1 MSAVV
6 SSSESRAGAFARVPA
21 ITAYFWIIKFLTTAM
36 GEAASDY
43 AVHRS
48 PLEAVALGAAG
59 LAAALAIQFSL
70 RRYLAWSY
78 WLVVAMI
85 SVFGTMAADLV
96 HKAGVPHPVSTLV
109 FAILLAA
116 TFILWNAVEK
126 SLSVHSIFTLRREM
140 FYWVT
145 VFVSF
150 AFGTAA
156 GDWTAGSLHLGNLLS
171 GVLFAILFVI
181 PAIGYWKFGWNDIF
195 AFWFAYVMTRPLGA
209 SFADWFGKPASH
221 GGLGYGQ
228 GLVCVVL
235 TFFIVMLVAYLS
247 VSKRDVSPHSPPQLG
262 RGTAF

>member
-181 PAIGYWKFGWNDIF
+181 RLERHLRILVCLCHDAALGRILRRLVWQARKPWWPWLWPRSCLRGPDLFHCDVGGVSVGQQTRCQSPF
-195 AFWFAYVMTRPLGA
+195 ASTAWPRHRLLT
-209 SFADWFGKPASH
+209 
-221 GGLGYGQ
+221 GGLIGN
-228 GLVCVVL
+228 
-235 TFFIVMLVAYLS
+235 
-247 VSKRDVSPHSPPQLG
+247 
-262 RGTAF
+262 